1 MGMANN
7 EQKPPLITVDKLR
20 KYYGEV
26 KPVNDISLEIA
37 QGQVLTLVG
46 ANGAGKTTFLNLVT
60 GLVRPD
66 RGEIR
71 LLGEK
76 ITGVSPDRRAKM
88 GIVKTFQLEHVFE
101 DMTVFDNV
109 RTAWFSAAGKHYSL
123 FKAMEDEKE
132 INEKTDHLLDLFD
145 LAGVKYTLVKN
156 LGHGYKKVI
165 DMAMCFAMNPKILL
179 VDEPTSGVGEEEK
192 YRIMNLLMD
201 QIEINNLAAIIVEH
215 DLQLVKELSK
225 ETIVMCDGEFIAR
238 GTPEY
243 VFSQEK
249 VIEVLVGKGF

>member
-1 MGMANN
+1 MSDNA
-7 EQKPPLITVDKLR
+7 QQAPLITVDKLR

-26 KPVNDISLEIA
+26 KSVNDISLEIA
-37 QGQVLTLVG
+37 QGQVITLVG
-46 ANGAGKTTFLNLVT
+46 ANGAGKTTLLNLLT
-60 GLVRPD
+60 GLTKPD

-76 ITGVSPDRRAKM
+76 ITGVPADQRAKR

-101 DMTVFDNV
+101 AMTVFDNV
-109 RTAWFSAAGKHYSL
+109 RTACFSASGKHYSL
-123 FKAMEDEKE
+123 FKHVKDEKE
-132 INEKTDHLLDLFD
+132 INERTENLLELFD
-145 LAGVKYTLVKN
+145 LERVKDTTVKN

-165 DMAMCFAMNPKILL
+165 DIAMCFAMKPKILL

-192 YRIMNLLMD
+192 FRIMDLLME
-201 QIEINNLAAIIVEH
+201 QIGAHNLAAVIVEH
-215 DLQLVKELSK
+215 DLHLVKELSK

-238 GTPEY
+238 GTPDQ
-243 VFSQEK
+243 VFCQEK

>member
-1 MGMANN
+1 MVNN
-7 EQKPPLITVDKLR
+7 EQKQPLITVDKLR

-26 KPVNDISLEIA
+26 KSVNDISLEIA

-46 ANGAGKTTFLNLVT
+46 ANGAGKTTFLNLLT
-60 GLVRPD
+60 GLVKPD

-76 ITGVSPDRRAKM
+76 ITGVSPDRRAKI

-109 RTAWFSAAGKHYSL
+109 RTALFSASGKHYSL
-123 FKAMEDEKE
+123 FKDVEDEKE
-132 INEKTDHLLDLFD
+132 INERTEHLLELFD
-145 LAGVKYTLVKN
+145 LADVKYTLVKN

-165 DMAMCFAMNPKILL
+165 DIAMCFAMKPKILL

-201 QIEINNLAAIIVEH
+201 QIQVNNLASIIVEH
-215 DLQLVKELSK
+215 DLHLVRELSK

-238 GTPEY
+238 GAPDY

-249 VIEVLVGKGF
+249 VVEILVGKGF

>member
-1 MGMANN
+1 MGNN
-7 EQKPPLITVDKLR
+7 EQKPPLIAVEKLR

-26 KPVNDISLEIA
+26 TSVNDISLEIA

-46 ANGAGKTTFLNLVT
+46 ANGAGKTTFLNLLT

-71 LLGEK
+71 LLGER
-76 ITGVSPDRRAKM
+76 ITGASPDRRAKM
-88 GIVKTFQLEHVFE
+88 GIVKTFQLEHIFE
-101 DMTVFDNV
+101 DMTVYDNV
-109 RTAWFSAAGKHYSL
+109 RTAWFSATGKHYSL
-123 FKAMEDEKE
+123 FKDVEDEKE

-145 LAGVKYTLVKN
+145 LAGVKSTLVKN

-165 DMAMCFAMNPKILL
+165 DIAMCFAMKPKILL

-192 YRIMNLLMD
+192 YRIMDLLMD
-201 QIEINNLAAIIVEH
+201 QIAVNNLAAIIVEH
-215 DLQLVKELSK
+215 DLHLVKELSK

-249 VIEVLVGKGF
+249 VVEILVGKGF

>member
-1 MGMANN
+1 MF
-7 EQKPPLITVDKLR
+7 K
-20 KYYGEV
+20 
-26 KPVNDISLEIA
+26 DI
-37 QGQVLTLVG
+37 
-46 ANGAGKTTFLNLVT
+46 
-60 GLVRPD
+60 
-66 RGEIR
+66 
-71 LLGEK
+71 
-76 ITGVSPDRRAKM
+76 
-88 GIVKTFQLEHVFE
+88 
-101 DMTVFDNV
+101 
-109 RTAWFSAAGKHYSL
+109 
-123 FKAMEDEKE
+123 EDEKE
-132 INEKTDHLLDLFD
+132 INEKTDNLLDLFD

-165 DMAMCFAMNPKILL
+165 DIAMCFAMNPKILL

-201 QIEINNLAAIIVEH
+201 QIKKNNLASIIVEH

-249 VIEVLVGKGF
+249 VVEVLVGKGF